1 MWNRCFKKG
10 YLTAPTSLT
19 RVMKITFEARVIKNA
34 AILGPFIWQT
44 YTLHVHTS
52 NIILYYSSFDLIC
65 IYCISWFCA
74 RRFDRTWS
82 RNQFWWRIVV
92 PLYWLHLMR
101 TQYKQ
106 CCTPL
111 ALYFPRQPDTL
122 LSHDYQYSRL
132 NQLLCQKDPR
142 WVLNKVLELVETL
155 MRKSPCMRKYCS
167 SQFTL
172 CNISTS
178 ASSHSS
184 SDMLCGSS
192 GFRARCRFSLQL
204 LRQSGKMPRPAPM
217 DSDVEDGSPTTASKE
232 FEVVCFK
239 RSWWGVLVSGCYLL
253 PAAISVATFWCL
265 LFSVSV
271 GTNKRSR
278 ALSMP

>member
-1 MWNRCFKKG
+1 MLPSWGHSFGRHI
-10 YLTAPTSLT
+10 YI
-19 RVMKITFEARVIKNA
+19 RQI
-34 AILGPFIWQT
+34 
-44 YTLHVHTS
+44 YS
-52 NIILYYSSFDLIC
+52 NIIIYCSFDLIC

-74 RRFDRTWS
+74 WRFDRNWS
-82 RNQFWWRIVV
+82 RNQLWCWIVV
-92 PLYWLHLMR
+92 PLHCLHLMR

-172 CNISTS
+172 CNISIVQVPIHPATCFAAQVAFVLGTRVFIRS
-178 ASSHSS
+178 TKVEICHVLHPWGVMWRTAVQPLPPKNLRRFASR
-184 SDMLCGSS
+184 DLDGVFWFLGST
-192 GFRARCRFSLQL
+192 CYLQL
-204 LRQSGKMPRPAPM
+204 QQFLLQLF
-217 DSDVEDGSPTTASKE
+217 D
-232 FEVVCFK
+232 VCFF
-239 RSWWGVLVSGCYLL
+239 R
-253 PAAISVATFWCL
+253 
-265 LFSVSV
+265 
-271 GTNKRSR
+271 
-278 ALSMP
+278 